1 MEIKD
6 AVFKI
11 GNKFMKD
18 YQGEL
23 WEIIKENPHL
33 KSTFPAFLLNPERLI
48 YYFGKNHLAIE
59 YIGNSLRNEYKS
71 GYALEVEFRDYTKH
85 EHFFDEI
92 LGFQYDG
99 TSGIRVPLQGP
110 IEGLYSPTN
119 KAFDIL
125 KKNGWNFA
133 AQSMAL
139 GMNINGFKFSINNFA
154 RLINCFFYGT
164 DKNGLLVRNIKW
176 LDVFPLKI
184 EDVDDTNELFKIV
197 LWPNMKNQA
206 LLDSKYI
213 YPQPIDFQQEK
224 LMCLNRFVELF
235 SSSSINERD
244 ITSFLSQPENQF
256 LLKMA
261 FFAKEIHSEKKC
273 EWQNEEKNPIQ
284 PDFFVS
290 MPDGYSDIVEFKLP
304 SIKRDIIVGRDN
316 RESFSAEINS
326 YISQTRVYK
335 EYFEDSQNKKYV
347 ENKHG
352 IKVLYPKRWL
362 VIGRRWM
369 FSSDD
374 WKKIEHDY
382 EDFAIRTYDD
392 IVDGIRSQL
401 YS

>member
-1 MEIKD
+1 MEIKE

-33 KSTFPAFLLNPERLI
+33 KSTFPAFLLNPEKLI

-71 GYALEVEFRDYTKH
+71 GYTLKVEFRDYTKH

-99 TSGIRVPLQGP
+99 TSGIRAPLQGP

-125 KKNGWNFA
+125 KNNGWNFA

-139 GMNINGFKFSINNFA
+139 SMNINGFKFSANNFT
-154 RLINCFFYGT
+154 RLVNCFFYGA

-184 EDVDDTNELFKIV
+184 EDVDDANELFKIA

-235 SSSSINERD
+235 SSSSINECD

-290 MPDGYSDIVEFKLP
+290 MPNGYSDIVEFKLP
-304 SIKRDIIVGRDN
+304 STKGDTIVGRDN

-352 IKVLYPKRWL
+352 IKVLHPKRWL

-369 FSSDD
+369 LSSDD

-382 EDFAIRTYDD
+382 KDFAIRTYDD